1 MRRRSVSTA
10 LTVSTVA
17 VSVALT
23 GCAGVAAGEAASTS
37 PATGSATS
45 SATNDPSSTAATTA
59 SGTGTDGATDAPPF
73 VASADPDTAEPQA
86 GSGPTVVTALR
97 VARQDGFD
105 RVVFE
110 VSGTA
115 VPGWDVRYVDEA
127 TSDGTGAAIDVG
139 GADQLRVLLVG
150 TDAPYE
156 ADVAEVAR
164 GGVTGQDT
172 EVVREVWYDATFE
185 DTSLAYVGTDGQAP
199 FRVYA
204 LTGPSRVVV
213 EVADPS

>member
-1 MRRRSVSTA
+1 MRHRSVPTA
-10 LTVSTVA
+10 LAVAAVA
-17 VSVALT
+17 VSVTLT
-23 GCAGVAAGEAASTS
+23 GCAGVAAGEAASSS
-37 PATGSATS
+37 PLTRSATGNPT
-45 SATNDPSSTAATTA
+45 STATTTTA
-59 SGTGTDGATDAPPF
+59 DSGTDGETDAPPF

-139 GADQLRVLLVG
+139 GADQLRVVLVG

-164 GGVTGQDT
+164 GGVPGQDT
-172 EVVREVWYDATFE
+172 EVVQEVWYDATFE